1 MLFPWN
7 NNKKPYWTN
16 PENGIAWFKDEQLTK
31 YAQSDSSGQ
40 PVNGMA
46 FVLARKDEA
55 ENYKPITRMFIDVE
69 TNEPL
74 FEDSSLEGFSA
85 KIDML
90 KVKKDFEDCE

>member
-31 YAQSDSSGQ
+31 YALSDSIGQ
-40 PVNGMA
+40 PVNGVA
-46 FVLARKDEA
+46 FILAEKSETDF
-55 ENYKPITRMFIDVE
+55 KPITRIFIDAE

-74 FEDSSLEGFSA
+74 FEDSSLEAFSA

-90 KVKKDFEDCE
+90 KTQKAFKDYA